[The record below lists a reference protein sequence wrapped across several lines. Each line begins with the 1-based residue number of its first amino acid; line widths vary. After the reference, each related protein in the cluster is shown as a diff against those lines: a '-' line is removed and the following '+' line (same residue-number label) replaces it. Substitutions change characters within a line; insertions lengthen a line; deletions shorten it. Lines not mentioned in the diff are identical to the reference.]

1 MTRKISESL
10 IYIGVDDTTIDIF
23 ESQYP
28 VPEGMS
34 YNSYIIVDE
43 KIAVFDTADSRKGKE
58 WLANLEEGLAGR
70 TPDYLIVHHME
81 PDHSA
86 MIAEAVA
93 KYPSVKVV
101 ASDKAIKM
109 MYQFFDEEFKA
120 ETIAVKGSDTI
131 SLGNH
136 TLTFMM
142 APMVHWPEVMMTYVP
157 EIKTVFSA
165 DGFGKFGALCK
176 CGFTNE
182 EDTDW
187 ACEARRYYFNIC
199 GKYGAPVQNVLKS
212 LAVMDVA
219 RVCPL
224 HGPILVSDLG
234 YFVNLYDIWSRYGV
248 ESEGVVVC
256 HASIHGG
263 TATVA
268 ETVGKM
274 LDDKGQKVVMWDLCR
289 ADIAEV
295 MEDVFRY
302 GKLILAASSYDSGI
316 FPPMHALLYQMKIK
330 ACQNKKVGLIENGSW
345 APTAGG
351 VMKCMLG
358 ELKNMEIVDPMV
370 TILSRMKQSD
380 LPKLEAMVD
389 AVIA

>member
-131 SLGNH
+131 SLVNH

-248 ESEGVVVC
+248 E
-256 HASIHGG
+256 
-263 TATVA
+263 
-268 ETVGKM
+268 
-274 LDDKGQKVVMWDLCR
+274 
-289 ADIAEV
+289 
-295 MEDVFRY
+295 
-302 GKLILAASSYDSGI
+302 
-316 FPPMHALLYQMKIK
+316 
-330 ACQNKKVGLIENGSW
+330 
-345 APTAGG
+345 
-351 VMKCMLG
+351 
-358 ELKNMEIVDPMV
+358 
-370 TILSRMKQSD
+370 
-380 LPKLEAMVD
+380 
-389 AVIA
+389 